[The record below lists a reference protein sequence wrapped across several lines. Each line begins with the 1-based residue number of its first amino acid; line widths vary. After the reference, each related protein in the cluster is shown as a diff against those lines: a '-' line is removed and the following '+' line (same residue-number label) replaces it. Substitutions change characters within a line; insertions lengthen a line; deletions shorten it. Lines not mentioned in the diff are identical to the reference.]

1 MTTFR
6 LQDRRERES
15 DSRVDQTLRQ
25 NFVLQVGGA
34 AETVTVTA
42 DAQMVQTD
50 NTTTG
55 NVLDQKSIEEL
66 PSSGR
71 DFNNLLELVVGA

>member
-1 MTTFR
+1 LTTFR

-71 DFNNLLELVVGA
+71 DFNNLWD

>member
-1 MTTFR
+1 M
-6 LQDRRERES
+6 
-15 DSRVDQTLRQ
+15 
-25 NFVLQVGGA
+25 
-34 AETVTVTA
+34 VTA

-55 NVLDQKSIEEL
+55 TVLDAKTIEEL

-71 DFNNLLELVVGA
+71 DFNNLLNLSAGAANFGGGAQNEGWTNHGLNTNPTR

>member
-1 MTTFR
+1 VSAN
-6 LQDRRERES
+6 LILE
-15 DSRVDQTLRQ
+15 VDQTLRQ
-25 NFVLQVGGA
+25 NFILQVGGA

-50 NTTTG
+50 NTTMG
-55 NVLDQKSIEEL
+55 SVLDQKSIEEL

-71 DFNNLLELVVGA
+71 DFNNLLGLVAGA